1 MNFGGLPVRA
11 SFTLSN
17 DSDFYQVVKTSDGT
31 VFPETAVMELRWLNG
46 ADEVITTWSAT
57 FADDT
62 ATFREDKDDVADLLA
77 AKPVQ
82 GRVFY
87 EDGEGGP
94 ELLLAQG
101 VIHDLSP

>member
-1 MNFGGLPVRA
+1 GRVPDRGAARALRGQRPRAADVPRGRLPRQPDHAGANRMTMNFGGLPVRA

-62 ATFREDKDDVADLLA
+62 ATF
-77 AKPVQ
+77 
-82 GRVFY
+82 
-87 EDGEGGP
+87 
-94 ELLLAQG
+94 
-101 VIHDLSP
+101 